1 MAGLDRA
8 IAIAAVEFEGKFD
21 KGGKPYILHCLY
33 VMNKVRHVSVIA
45 MIAAVLHDLIED
57 TKWTFDDLRVE
68 RFSEEVITIIDCLTH
83 RNGEAYED
91 YIKRISVNRI
101 ATLIK
106 LRDLEHNC
114 KVTRMKGLRKK
125 DFDRLEKYLR
135 AVEYLRGLYEC

>member
-21 KGGKPYILHCLY
+21 KGGKPYILHCFY
-33 VMNKVRHVSVIA
+33 VMNKVRHVSAVA

-57 TKWTFDDLRVE
+57 TKWTFDDLRKE
-68 RFSEEVITIIDCLTH
+68 GFSEEVITILDCLTH
-83 RNGEAYED
+83 RDGEAYED
-91 YIKRISVNRI
+91 YIKRISMNRL

-135 AVEYLRGLYEC
+135 AVEYLKGLYE

>member
-1 MAGLDRA
+1 MAGLDTA
-8 IAIAAVEFEGKFD
+8 IRISAVEFEGKFD
-21 KGGKPYILHCLY
+21 KGGKPYMLHCFY
-33 VMNKVRHVSVIA
+33 VMNKVRYVGTVA

-57 TKWTFDDLRVE
+57 TKWTFKDLRKE
-68 RFSEEVITIIDCLTH
+68 GFSEEVITIIDCLTH
-83 RNGEAYED
+83 RNGESYDD
-91 YIKRISVNRI
+91 YIKRISMNRI

-135 AVEYLRGLYEC
+135 AVEYLKDLYV